1 MFFVPIPWQGKTSI
15 PLDHLVTAI
24 TRHFA
29 PFTPYYAL
37 FVITLGALS
46 PFWKGRWKNSRTEVV
61 LSLLKL
67 VGLAVAIM
75 LVFQIGPAWVL
86 APDTGLFL
94 FEKLVIPVGLLV
106 PLGSIFLALLVGY
119 GLLEFVGVWMRPVMR
134 IIWKTPTRTVGH

>member
-1 MFFVPIPWQGKTSI
+1 
-15 PLDHLVTAI
+15 
-24 TRHFA
+24 
-29 PFTPYYAL
+29 
-37 FVITLGALS
+37 
-46 PFWKGRWKNSRTEVV
+46 
-61 LSLLKL
+61 
-67 VGLAVAIM
+67 
-75 LVFQIGPAWVL
+75 VL